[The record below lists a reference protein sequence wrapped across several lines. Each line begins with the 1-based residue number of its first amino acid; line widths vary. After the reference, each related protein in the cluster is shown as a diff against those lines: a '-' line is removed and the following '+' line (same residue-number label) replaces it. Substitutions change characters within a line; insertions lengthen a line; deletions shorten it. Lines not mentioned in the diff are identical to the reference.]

1 MHKPFGHNIPQ
12 EVQNFI
18 KAKFQKGLHKP
29 IKIALAACEDMDLYE
44 LEKKARNVE
53 REIESSSLSSSS
65 DSSDSSSKSN
75 SDSKS
80 DNNKSKSKKR
90 SRSRK
95 KNKMQKKHL
104 EISVF

>member
-53 REIESSSLSSSS
+53 REIEL
-65 DSSDSSSKSN
+65 
-75 SDSKS
+75 
-80 DNNKSKSKKR
+80 
-90 SRSRK
+90 
-95 KNKMQKKHL
+95 
-104 EISVF
+104 